1 MFLPSPKYLEIQN
14 LLLQRIKNGDYQE
27 GQLIPKEVD
36 LAEQLNV
43 SRPTVRHAI
52 RNLVQAGYLE
62 RRKKRGTIVTQTKI
76 KQQFTHVIESYNTE
90 IQNNGLVAKT
100 QVLNFSTEKASDE
113 VTEALTI
120 KPNTEVYKL
129 VRLRSADNKPVVFVV
144 TYLPIAQL
152 PDLQKIDF
160 THHSLY
166 SELAKAGLEITHV
179 SRKIEV
185 HPATEEEAQL
195 LETDI
200 KAPIFYFHTIGFTKD
215 HRALEYSIASYRG
228 DLNYF
233 MVEIDK
239 H

>member
-1 MFLPSPKYLEIQN
+1 M
-14 LLLQRIKNGDYQE
+14 
-27 GQLIPKEVD
+27 
-36 LAEQLNV
+36 
-43 SRPTVRHAI
+43 
-52 RNLVQAGYLE
+52 
-62 RRKKRGTIVTQTKI
+62 
-76 KQQFTHVIESYNTE
+76 
-90 IQNNGLVAKT
+90 
-100 QVLNFSTEKASDE
+100 LNFSTEKASDE
-113 VTEALTI
+113 VAEALTI

-152 PDLQKIDF
+152 SDLQKIDF

>member
-1 MFLPSPKYLEIQN
+1 MPSPKYLEIQN

-113 VTEALTI
+113 VAEALTI

-144 TYLPIAQL
+144 TYLPISQL

>member
-1 MFLPSPKYLEIQN
+1 LPSPKYLEIQN

-52 RNLVQAGYLE
+52 RNLVQGGYLE

-113 VTEALTI
+113 VAEALTI

>member
-1 MFLPSPKYLEIQN
+1 MPSPKYLEIQN

-52 RNLVQAGYLE
+52 RNLVQGGYLE

-152 PDLQKIDF
+152 PDLQKINF

>member
-1 MFLPSPKYLEIQN
+1 MPSPKYLEIQN
-14 LLLQRIKNGDYQE
+14 LLLQRIKNGNYQE

-52 RNLVQAGYLE
+52 RNLVQGGYLE

-100 QVLNFSTEKASDE
+100 QVLNFSTEKANDE
-113 VTEALTI
+113 VAEALTI

-152 PDLQKIDF
+152 SDLQKIDF

>member
-1 MFLPSPKYLEIQN
+1 MPSPKYLEIQN

-113 VTEALTI
+113 VAKALTI

-129 VRLRSADNKPVVFVV
+129 VRLRSANNKPVVFVV

-152 PDLQKIDF
+152 SDLQKIDF

>member
-1 MFLPSPKYLEIQN
+1 MPSPKYLEIQN

-113 VTEALTI
+113 VAEALTI
-120 KPNTEVYKL
+120 KPNAEVYKL
-129 VRLRSADNKPVVFVV
+129 VRLRSADNKPVVFVI

>member
-1 MFLPSPKYLEIQN
+1 MPSPKYLEIQN

-27 GQLIPKEVD
+27 GQLIPKEVN

-52 RNLVQAGYLE
+52 RNLVQAWYLE

-113 VTEALTI
+113 VAEALTI

-152 PDLQKIDF
+152 SDLQKIDF

>member
-1 MFLPSPKYLEIQN
+1 MPSPKYLEIQN

-27 GQLIPKEVD
+27 GQLIPKEVN

-113 VTEALTI
+113 VAEALTI

-152 PDLQKIDF
+152 SDLQKIDF

>member
-1 MFLPSPKYLEIQN
+1 LFLPSPKYLEIQN

-113 VTEALTI
+113 VAEALTI

>member
-1 MFLPSPKYLEIQN
+1 MPSPKYLEIQN

-27 GQLIPKEVD
+27 GQLIPKEVN

-90 IQNNGLVAKT
+90 IQNNGFVAKT

-113 VTEALTI
+113 VAEALTI

-152 PDLQKIDF
+152 SDLQKIDF

>member
-1 MFLPSPKYLEIQN
+1 MFFFFFKYLEIEN

-27 GQLIPKEVD
+27 GQLMPKEVD

-90 IQNNGLVAKT
+90 IQNNGLIAKT

-113 VTEALTI
+113 VAEALTI

>member
-1 MFLPSPKYLEIQN
+1 MPSPKYLEIQN

-100 QVLNFSTEKASDE
+100 QVLNFSTEKANDE
-113 VTEALTI
+113 VAEALTI

-129 VRLRSADNKPVVFVV
+129 VRLRSADNKPVVFVI

>member
-1 MFLPSPKYLEIQN
+1 MPSPKYLEIQN

-100 QVLNFSTEKASDE
+100 QVLNFSTEKANDE
-113 VTEALTI
+113 VAEALTI

-129 VRLRSADNKPVVFVV
+129 VRLRSADNKPVVFVI

-160 THHSLY
+160 TNHSLY

>member
-1 MFLPSPKYLEIQN
+1 MPSPKYLEIQD

-113 VTEALTI
+113 VAEALTI

-152 PDLQKIDF
+152 SDLQKIDF

>member
-1 MFLPSPKYLEIQN
+1 MPSPKYLEIQN

-76 KQQFTHVIESYNTE
+76 KQQFTHVIENYNTE

-113 VTEALTI
+113 VAKALTI

-152 PDLQKIDF
+152 SDLQKIDF

-233 MVEIDK
+233 MVEINK

>member
-1 MFLPSPKYLEIQN
+1 MPSPKYLEIQN
-14 LLLQRIKNGDYQE
+14 LLLQRIKNGNYQE

-52 RNLVQAGYLE
+52 RNLVQGGYLE

-100 QVLNFSTEKASDE
+100 QVLNFSTEKANDE
-113 VTEALTI
+113 VAEALTI

-129 VRLRSADNKPVVFVV
+129 VRLRSADNKPVVFVI

-185 HPATEEEAQL
+185 HPATEEAQL

>member
-1 MFLPSPKYLEIQN
+1 MPSPKYLEIQN

-113 VTEALTI
+113 VAEALTI

-200 KAPIFYFHTIGFTKD
+200 KAPIFYFHTMDITKD
-215 HRALEYSIASYRG
+215 HRALTYSIASYRG

>member
-1 MFLPSPKYLEIQN
+1 MPSPKYLEIQN

-113 VTEALTI
+113 VAEALTI

-166 SELAKAGLEITHV
+166 SELAKTGLEITHV

-215 HRALEYSIASYRG
+215 HRTLEYSIASYRG

>member
-1 MFLPSPKYLEIQN
+1 MPSPKYLEIQN

-27 GQLIPKEVD
+27 GQLIPKEID

-52 RNLVQAGYLE
+52 RNLVQGGYLE

-113 VTEALTI
+113 VAEALTI

-129 VRLRSADNKPVVFVV
+129 VRLRSADNKPVVFVI
-144 TYLPIAQL
+144 TYLPITQL

>member
-1 MFLPSPKYLEIQN
+1 MPSPKYLEIQN

-113 VTEALTI
+113 VAEALTI

-152 PDLQKIDF
+152 SDLQKIDF

-195 LETDI
+195 LDTDI

>member
-1 MFLPSPKYLEIQN
+1 MPSPKYLEIQN

-52 RNLVQAGYLE
+52 RNLVQRGYLE

-113 VTEALTI
+113 VAEALTI

>member
-1 MFLPSPKYLEIQN
+1 MPSPKYLEIQN

-52 RNLVQAGYLE
+52 RNLVQGGYLE

-76 KQQFTHVIESYNTE
+76 KQQFTHLIESYNTE

-113 VTEALTI
+113 VAEALTI

>member
-113 VTEALTI
+113 VAEALTI

-152 PDLQKIDF
+152 SDLQKIDF
-160 THHSLY
+160 THYSLY

>member
-1 MFLPSPKYLEIQN
+1 MPSPKYLEIQN

-52 RNLVQAGYLE
+52 RNLVQGGYLE

-113 VTEALTI
+113 VAEALTI

-129 VRLRSADNKPVVFVV
+129 VRLRSADNKPVVFVI

>member
-52 RNLVQAGYLE
+52 RNLVQGGYLE

-113 VTEALTI
+113 VAEALTI

>member
-100 QVLNFSTEKASDE
+100 QVLNFSTEKANDE
-113 VTEALTI
+113 VAEALTI

-129 VRLRSADNKPVVFVV
+129 VRLRSADNKPVVFVI

>member
-1 MFLPSPKYLEIQN
+1 MPSPKYLEIQN

-52 RNLVQAGYLE
+52 RNLVQGGYLE

-100 QVLNFSTEKASDE
+100 QVLNFSTEKASEE
-113 VTEALTI
+113 VAEALTI

>member
-1 MFLPSPKYLEIQN
+1 MPSPKYLEIQN

-52 RNLVQAGYLE
+52 RNLVQGGYLE

-113 VTEALTI
+113 VAEALTI

-233 MVEIDK
+233 MVENDK

>member
-1 MFLPSPKYLEIQN
+1 MPSPKYLEIQN

-113 VTEALTI
+113 VAEALTI

-152 PDLQKIDF
+152 SDLQKIDF

>member
-1 MFLPSPKYLEIQN
+1 MPSPKYLEIQN

-113 VTEALTI
+113 VAEALTI

-152 PDLQKIDF
+152 SDLQKIDF

-200 KAPIFYFHTIGFTKD
+200 KVPIFYFHTIGFTKD

>member
-1 MFLPSPKYLEIQN
+1 MPSPKYLEIQN

-36 LAEQLNV
+36 LAEQLDV

-90 IQNNGLVAKT
+90 IQNNGLIAKT
-100 QVLNFSTEKASDE
+100 KVLDFGKEKATEE
-113 VTEALTI
+113 VANALTI

-129 VRLRSADNKPVVFVV
+129 VRLRSADNRPVVFVT
-144 TYLPIAQL
+144 TYLPATKL
-152 PDLQKIDF
+152 PDLEKIDF
-160 THHSLY
+160 NHHSLY
-166 SELAKAGLEITHV
+166 SELAKVGLEIIHV
-179 SRKIEV
+179 RRKIEV

-195 LETDI
+195 LETDT
-200 KAPIFYFHTIGFTKD
+200 KAPIFYFHTVGFTKD
-215 HRALEYSIASYRG
+215 HKALEYSIASYRG

>member
-1 MFLPSPKYLEIQN
+1 MPSPKYLEIQN
-14 LLLQRIKNGDYQE
+14 LLLQRIKNGEYQD
-27 GQLIPKEVD
+27 GQLIPKEGD

-113 VTEALTI
+113 VAETLTI
-120 KPNTEVYKL
+120 KPNTELYNL

>member
-1 MFLPSPKYLEIQN
+1 MPSPKYLEIQN

-90 IQNNGLVAKT
+90 IQNNGLIAKT

-113 VTEALTI
+113 VAEALTI

-152 PDLQKIDF
+152 SDLQKIDF

>member
-1 MFLPSPKYLEIQN
+1 MPSPKYLEIQN

-27 GQLIPKEVD
+27 GQLIPKEVN

-52 RNLVQAGYLE
+52 RNLVQVGYLE
-62 RRKKRGTIVTQTKI
+62 RRKKRGTIVTQTK
-76 KQQFTHVIESYNTE
+76 SYNTE

-113 VTEALTI
+113 VAEALTI

-152 PDLQKIDF
+152 SDLQKIDF

>member
-1 MFLPSPKYLEIQN
+1 MPSTKYLEIQN

-113 VTEALTI
+113 VAEALTI

-152 PDLQKIDF
+152 SDLQKIDF

>member
-1 MFLPSPKYLEIQN
+1 MPSPKYLEIQN

-100 QVLNFSTEKASDE
+100 QVLNFSTEKANDE
-113 VTEALTI
+113 VAEALTI

-129 VRLRSADNKPVVFVV
+129 VRLRSADNKPVVFVI

-228 DLNYF
+228 NLNYF

>member
-1 MFLPSPKYLEIQN
+1 MPSPKYLEIQN

-52 RNLVQAGYLE
+52 RNLVQGGYLE

-113 VTEALTI
+113 VAEALTI

-152 PDLQKIDF
+152 PDLQKINF

>member
-1 MFLPSPKYLEIQN
+1 MPSPKYLEIQN

-113 VTEALTI
+113 VAEALTI
-120 KPNTEVYKL
+120 KSNTEVYKL

-152 PDLQKIDF
+152 SDLQKIDF

>member
-1 MFLPSPKYLEIQN
+1 MPSPKYLEIQN

-113 VTEALTI
+113 VAEALTI

-152 PDLQKIDF
+152 SDLQKIDF

-228 DLNYF
+228 ELNYF